1 MGEGIDGCV
10 AVGGDAAL
18 LGIDPRDTGLE
29 RDVNLEVGR
38 AQIAVMARGIGR
50 GWRAV
55 EGLVKHLLRGLVFL
69 RGGLELEAPA
79 VFYLVVP
86 EQFEVLV
93 VHHVLH
99 LCPFERHEHVVLVG
113 GHEAVG
119 GGHDVAV
126 VGKGE
131 VVHRVLARQ
140 VGFFVE

>member
-1 MGEGIDGCV
+1 
-10 AVGGDAAL
+10 
-18 LGIDPRDTGLE
+18 
-29 RDVNLEVGR
+29 
-38 AQIAVMARGIGR
+38 MARGIGR
-50 GWRAV
+50 GGRAV

-99 LCPFERHEHVVLVG
+99 LGPFERHEHVVLIG

-140 VGFFVE
+140 VGLLVE